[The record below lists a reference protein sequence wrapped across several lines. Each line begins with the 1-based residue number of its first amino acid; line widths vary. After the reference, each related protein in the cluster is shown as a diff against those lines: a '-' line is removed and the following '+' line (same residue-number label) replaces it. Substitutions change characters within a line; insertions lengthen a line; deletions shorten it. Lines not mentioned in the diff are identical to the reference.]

1 MPAERRLKALLKAF
15 DIDRLW
21 FVRACLKNQSS
32 FDANKFRRMFPDKIL
47 ESRSEKKK
55 QIRFNT
61 GLFSSVL
68 LLKEITLELNWC

>member
-15 DIDRLW
+15 DIDCLW

-32 FDANKFRRMFPDKIL
+32 FDANKFRRMFQDKIL
-47 ESRSEKKK
+47 ESRSEKK

-61 GLFSSVL
+61 GLFGSVL